1 MIETSAGRFM
11 QVALDPFWWDA
22 YRVAEEKGLLK
33 DVKKQ
38 PWEGGESSKVPK
50 ALYFKSYL
58 PDSSL

>member
-38 PWEGGESSKVPK
+38 PWEGGEP
-50 ALYFKSYL
+50 
-58 PDSSL
+58 